1 MIHTLI
7 LFSHSER
14 DKEIK
19 GTEGL
24 PDYSKLKIPAS
35 EKLKEMEN
43 INTKFFVGTEVKLQ
57 KPNPQQHF
65 FRFFFFYSSFFPQ
78 TPFSLRYNVL
88 WNCWSFFFLKLRSWQ
103 NIGFEWLRNCQVC
116 VGLFC
121 GESYITCHV
130 FTARME
136 RSFTLTGNWKATT
149 LGARTVSAAIFLG
162 CLKGA

>member
-65 FRFFFFYSSFFPQ
+65 FRFFFLQLFFSPN
-78 TPFSLRYNVL
+78 SLQFTLQCFVKL
-88 WNCWSFFFLKLRSWQ
+88 LKFFFLKLRSWQ